1 MQFILRLLV
10 TAASLWVAVS
20 LVPGIEFAGPWTN
33 LLLVALLFGLVNA
46 IVRPII
52 LSLTCPLVLLTLG
65 LFIFV
70 LNGLMLLLTSALST
84 AVGIDFR
91 VSGILAAI
99 IGALIIGIVSTVLN
113 VFVGRKPE
121 RRR

>member
-10 TAASLWVAVS
+10 TAAALWVAVS
-20 LVPGIEFAGPWTN
+20 LVPGITYTGPWHH
-33 LLLVALLFGLVNA
+33 LLLVALVFGVVNA
-46 IVRPII
+46 VVRPII

-70 LNGLMLLLTSALST
+70 LNGLMLLLTAALST
-84 AVGIDFR
+84 ALGINFA
-91 VSGILAAI
+91 VQGFLAAI

-113 VFVGRKPE
+113 LFVGRRPA
-121 RRR
+121 RR